1 MNNSSSTGDAYCSRK
16 LVSWETDIT
25 LLAGQEL
32 SVELKEQLPNKAHE
46 FVCLYFV
53 HLNIMSMILK
63 VSNS

>member
-1 MNNSSSTGDAYCSRK
+1 MSNSSSTGDAYCSRK

-32 SVELKEQLPNKAHE
+32 LVELKEQFPIKAHE

-53 HLNIMSMILK
+53 HLNIINK
-63 VSNS
+63 INE